1 FLRSTLVN
9 MLMYSFLILMSELYS
24 LSRFSPHK
32 HAYVRMFIGIDWV
45 FPQFEQVFVE
55 GNHLSILISCFPCS
69 FSLYCKKDVNIPHP
83 LSATFLPNFIACY
96 IPIIS
101 KSSLLTES

>member
-1 FLRSTLVN
+1 MPSV
-9 MLMYSFLILMSELYS
+9 LILSAELYS
-24 LSRFSPHK
+24 LSRFSPHEQ
-32 HAYVRMFIGIDWV
+32 AYVRMFIGIDWV

-83 LSATFLPNFIACY
+83 LSATFLPNFSACD
-96 IPIIS
+96 ISFIS
-101 KSSLLTES
+101 KSSMMTAS